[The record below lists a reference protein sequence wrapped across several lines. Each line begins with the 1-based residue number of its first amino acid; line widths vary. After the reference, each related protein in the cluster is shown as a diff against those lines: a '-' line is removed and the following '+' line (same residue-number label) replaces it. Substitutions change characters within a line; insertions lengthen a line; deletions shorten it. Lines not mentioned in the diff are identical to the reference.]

1 MGVGNALRILNLID
15 ASTCYHDTNKCEEGG
30 VLVTH
35 AVGSVSLGAQ
45 LFFLLSLQQ
54 SYLGIY
60 FSLGTLARELGSQT
74 RNDVYLN

>member
-54 SYLGIY
+54 SIWEFTLVWEPWPG
-60 FSLGTLARELGSQT
+60 SLGVKPGMMSI
-74 RNDVYLN
+74 